1 MPPAPCGAEVGKLM
15 TISDVYILLP
25 FIILASTILVV
36 MLAISF
42 YRNHK
47 LTVILSLVGLVLSF
61 ITLPMII
68 PGVPRQITPL
78 VIMDDFAIYFSGL
91 ILLGT
96 VGVVLLSFG
105 YLEKYESNQEEYYLL
120 ILLSTLGSMV
130 MVASNHFVSLFL
142 GLEILSVSLYT
153 LVSYPR
159 LQKER
164 IEAGI
169 KYLILAG
176 STSAFMLFG
185 IALIYA
191 ALGTLEF
198 SAVPVAEPTLASYE
212 TILLGGWAMFIVGV
226 GFKLALVP
234 FQFWIPDVYQGSP
247 APVTAFIAT
256 ISKAGVFAVLLRY
269 FNVVELAE
277 IPALWTGFVII
288 AIASMLYGNL
298 VALVQSNLKRI
309 LAYSSI
315 AHFGYMMVAFLAGG
329 AVAQAAVAFYLA
341 AYFITTLSAFGVI
354 TLLSHPSR
362 EMEALSEYEGL
373 FWRRPWLA
381 LLLGAGLLSLAG
393 IPPLAGLVAKIYV
406 VVAGVEA
413 NLWALLIVLA
423 AASVIGIY
431 YYLRITIAIFRRPAV
446 EAEELPVSALEM
458 SWSGGITL
466 ALLGVLLVFLG
477 VYPGP
482 LLQIIERLLGAVI

>member
-1 MPPAPCGAEVGKLM
+1 M
-15 TISDVYILLP
+15 TTTDIYTLLP
-25 FIILASTILVV
+25 LIILASTILVV

-42 YRNHK
+42 YRNHL
-47 LTVILSLVGLVLSF
+47 LTVILSLVGVILSF
-61 ITLPMII
+61 IALPLIVQN
-68 PGVPRQITPL
+68 VPRQITPL
-78 VIMDDFAIYFSGL
+78 VIVDDFAIYFSGL

-96 VGVVLLSFG
+96 AGVVLLSYG
-105 YLEKYESNQEEYYLL
+105 YLEKYGSNREEYYLL
-120 ILLSTLGSMV
+120 ILLSTLGSLV
-130 MVASNHFVSLFL
+130 MVASNHFASLFL

-191 ALGTLEF
+191 ALGTLQF
-198 SAVPVAEPTLASYE
+198 SASPVAEPTLASYE
-212 TILLGGWAMFIVGV
+212 TVLLGGWAMFIVGV

-234 FQFWIPDVYQGSP
+234 FQFWIPDVYQGAP

-269 FNVVELAE
+269 FNVVQLTD
-277 IPALWTGFVII
+277 IPALWTGFVFI

-298 VALVQSNLKRI
+298 VALVQTNLKRI

-329 AVAQAAVAFYLA
+329 VVAQGAVAFYLA
-341 AYFITTLSAFGVI
+341 AYFITTLSSFGVI
-354 TLLSHPSR
+354 TLLSHPDR
-362 EMEALSEYEGL
+362 EMEVLAEYEGL

-381 LLLGAGLLSLAG
+381 LLMGAALLSLAG
-393 IPPLAGLVAKIYV
+393 IPPLAGLVAKIYI

-413 NLWALLIVLA
+413 NLWLLLIVLA
-423 AASVIGIY
+423 AGSVISIY
-431 YYLRITIAIFRRPAV
+431 YYLRITIALFRRPV
-446 EAEELPVSALEM
+446 EGGEELPVTAREM

-466 ALLGVLLVFLG
+466 ATLGILLVFLG
-477 VYPGP
+477 VYPAP
-482 LLQIIERLLGAVI
+482 LLQIIERLLGAII

>member
-1 MPPAPCGAEVGKLM
+1 M
-15 TISDVYILLP
+15 TSTDLYTLLP
-25 FIILASTILVV
+25 FIILSSTILVV

-42 YRNHK
+42 YRNHR
-47 LTVILSLVGLVLSF
+47 LAAILSLVGLIVSF
-61 ITLPMII
+61 ITLPMIAQNL
-68 PGVPRQITPL
+68 PRQITPL
-78 VIMDDFAIYFSGL
+78 VIVDDFAIYFLGL

-96 VGVVLLSFG
+96 VGVVLLSYG
-105 YLEKYESNQEEYYLL
+105 YLEKYESNREEYYLL
-120 ILLSTLGSMV
+120 ILLATLGSLV
-130 MVASNHFVSLFL
+130 MVASNHFVSFFL

-191 ALGTLEF
+191 ALGTLQF
-198 SAVPVAEPTLASYE
+198 SAVPVAEPILASYE
-212 TILLGGWAMFIVGV
+212 TVLLGGWAMFIVGV
-226 GFKLALVP
+226 AFKLALVP
-234 FQFWIPDVYQGSP
+234 FQFWIPDVYQGAP

-269 FNVVELAE
+269 FNLIQLAE
-277 IPALWTGFVII
+277 VPALWTGFGFI

-298 VALVQSNLKRI
+298 VALVQNNLKRI

-315 AHFGYMMVAFLAGG
+315 APFGYMMVAFLAGG
-329 AVAQAAVAFYLA
+329 VVAQGAVAFYLA
-341 AYFITTLSAFGVI
+341 AYFITTLSSFGVI

-362 EMEALSEYEGL
+362 EVEALVEYEGL
-373 FWRRPWLA
+373 FWKRPWLA
-381 LLLGAGLLSLAG
+381 LLMAAALLSLAG
-393 IPPLAGLVAKIYV
+393 IPPLAGLVAKIYI

-413 NLWALLIVLA
+413 NLWVLLLVLA
-423 AASVIGIY
+423 VGSVIGIY
-431 YYLRITIAIFRRPAV
+431 YYLRITIALFRRPAEDR
-446 EAEELPVSALEM
+446 EALPVTALEL

-477 VYPGP
+477 VYPTP
-482 LLQIIERLLGAVI
+482 LLLIIERLLGVII

>member
-1 MPPAPCGAEVGKLM
+1 M
-15 TISDVYILLP
+15 TTTDIYTLLP
-25 FIILASTILVV
+25 YIILGSTILVV

-42 YRNHK
+42 YRNHR
-47 LTVILSLVGLVLSF
+47 LITILSLTGLILSF
-61 ITLPMII
+61 IALPLTIQNL
-68 PGVPRQITPL
+68 PRQVTPL
-78 VIMDDFAIYFSGL
+78 VTMDNFAIYFSGL

-105 YLEKYESNQEEYYLL
+105 YLEKYESNREEYYLL
-120 ILLSTLGSMV
+120 ILLSTLGSLV
-130 MVASNHFVSLFL
+130 MVTSNHFVSLFL

-191 ALGTLEF
+191 ALGTLQF
-198 SAVPVAEPTLASYE
+198 SAVPLASPTLASYE
-212 TILLGGWAMFIVGV
+212 TVLLAGWAMFIVGV

-234 FQFWIPDVYQGSP
+234 FQFWIPDVYQGAP

-256 ISKAGVFAVLLRY
+256 VSKAGVFAVLLRY
-269 FNVVELAE
+269 FNVVQLADV
-277 IPALWTGFVII
+277 PALWMGFVVI

-298 VALVQSNLKRI
+298 VALVQTNLKRI

-315 AHFGYMMVAFLAGG
+315 SHFGYMMVAFLAGG
-329 AVAQAAVAFYLA
+329 VMAQGAVAFYLA
-341 AYFITTLSAFGVI
+341 AYFIMTLSSFGVI

-362 EMEALSEYEGL
+362 EVEALVEYEGL
-373 FWRRPWLA
+373 FWKRPWLT
-381 LLLGAGLLSLAG
+381 LLLAAALLSLAG

-406 VVAGVEA
+406 VLAGVES
-413 NLWALLIVLA
+413 NLWVLLLVLA
-423 AASVIGIY
+423 AGSVIGIY
-431 YYLRITIAIFRRPAV
+431 YYLRITIALFRRPA
-446 EAEELPVSALEM
+446 EEREDYPLAEREI

-477 VYPGP
+477 LYPTP
-482 LLQIIERLLGAVI
+482 LLQIIERLLGAII

>member
-1 MPPAPCGAEVGKLM
+1 M
-15 TISDVYILLP
+15 TMTDVSTLLP
-25 FIILASTILVV
+25 FITLGSTILVV

-42 YRNHK
+42 YRNHR
-47 LTVILSLVGLVLSF
+47 LAAILSLAGLILSF
-61 ITLPMII
+61 ATLTVSTQN
-68 PGVPRQITPL
+68 VPRQITPL
-78 VIMDDFAIYFSGL
+78 VIMDDFAIYFTGL
-91 ILLGT
+91 ILLGAI
-96 VGVVLLSFG
+96 GVVLLSFG
-105 YLEKYESNQEEYYLL
+105 YLEKYESNREEYYLL
-120 ILLSTLGSMV
+120 ILLSTLGSLV
-130 MVASNHFVSLFL
+130 MVVSNHFVSLFL
-142 GLEILSVSLYT
+142 GLEILSVCLYT

-191 ALGTLEF
+191 ALGTLQF

-212 TILLGGWAMFIVGV
+212 AVLLGGWAMFIVGV

-234 FQFWIPDVYQGSP
+234 FQFWIPDVYQGAP

-256 ISKAGVFAVLLRY
+256 VSKAGVFAVLLRY
-269 FNVVELAE
+269 FNVVQLAE
-277 IPALWTGFVII
+277 VPALWTGFVFI

-298 VALVQSNLKRI
+298 VALVQTNLKRI

-329 AVAQAAVAFYLA
+329 VVAQGAVAFYLA
-341 AYFITTLSAFGVI
+341 AYFITTLSSFGVV
-354 TLLSHPSR
+354 TLLSHPNR
-362 EMEALSEYEGL
+362 EVEALVEYEGL
-373 FWRRPWLA
+373 FWKRPWLT
-381 LLLGAGLLSLAG
+381 LLLAAALLSLAG

-406 VVAGVEA
+406 VLAGVEA
-413 NLWALLIVLA
+413 NLWVLLLVLA
-423 AASVIGIY
+423 AGSVIGVY
-431 YYLRITIAIFRRPAV
+431 YYLRITIALFRRPD
-446 EAEELPVSALEM
+446 EELEALPVAEREM

-466 ALLGVLLVFLG
+466 ALLGILMLFLG
-477 VYPGP
+477 LYPTP
-482 LLQIIERLLGAVI
+482 LLQIIERLLGAII

>member
-1 MPPAPCGAEVGKLM
+1 M
-15 TISDVYILLP
+15 TMTDIFTLLP
-25 FIILASTILVV
+25 YIILSSTILVV

-42 YRNHK
+42 YRHHG
-47 LTVILSLVGLVLSF
+47 LATALSLVGLVLSF
-61 ITLPMII
+61 IALLLVEPN
-68 PGVPRQITPL
+68 VPRQITPL

-96 VGVVLLSFG
+96 IVVVLLSYG
-105 YLEKYESNQEEYYLL
+105 YLEKYESNREEYYLL

-191 ALGTLEF
+191 ALGTFQF

-212 TILLGGWAMFIVGV
+212 TVLLGGWAMFIVGV

-234 FQFWIPDVYQGSP
+234 FQFWIPDVYQGAP

-269 FNVVELAE
+269 FNLVPLAE
-277 IPALWTGFVII
+277 IPALWTGFVFI

-329 AVAQAAVAFYLA
+329 VVAQGAVAFYLA
-341 AYFITTLSAFGVI
+341 AYFVTTLSSFGVI

-362 EMEALSEYEGL
+362 EVEALAEYEGL
-373 FWRRPWLA
+373 FWKRPWLA
-381 LLLGAGLLSLAG
+381 LLLAAALLSLAG

-413 NLWALLIVLA
+413 NLWVLLLVLA
-423 AASVIGIY
+423 AGSVIGIY
-431 YYLRITIAIFRRPAV
+431 YYLRITIALFRRPVEQV
-446 EAEELPVSALEM
+446 EAFPMSMPER

-477 VYPGP
+477 VYPAP
-482 LLQIIERLLGAVI
+482 LLQIIERLLGAII